1 MSLPAAPVLSDAAPD
16 AATVGP
22 AGNEILTSATALVL
36 TVLLLAEGVT
46 IVRMHGLVTAHM
58 FIGMVLIPPVLL
70 KLGSTG
76 WRFARYY
83 TGSRPYREKGPPPLP
98 LRVLA
103 PLLVVMTVAVFAS
116 GVLLLLLGH
125 KNRLLLEVHKVA
137 FIVWG
142 VTFAVHF
149 LAHAQRVLR
158 SLRVDWGAPRR
169 AAVPGAGVR
178 GLLVAAA
185 VGGGAALALALLSTI
200 EGWRA

>member
-1 MSLPAAPVLSDAAPD
+1 
-16 AATVGP
+16 
-22 AGNEILTSATALVL
+22 
-36 TVLLLAEGVT
+36 
-46 IVRMHGLVTAHM
+46 
-58 FIGMVLIPPVLL
+58 
-70 KLGSTG
+70 
-76 WRFARYY
+76 
-83 TGSRPYREKGPPPLP
+83 
-98 LRVLA
+98 
-103 PLLVVMTVAVFAS
+103 MTVAVFAS